1 MRLPTEALKLAL
13 NGLRLGAETEAD
25 AKGLVGDLD
34 RYERLYQEWL
44 NDVITLRGTIVYR
57 DAMRRPDSEFFA
69 WLEVRLKDPYHLSPR
84 ALKLAQAHLSS
95 DAAKALVT
103 VKWRQEIA
111 WAKRMRLA
119 DEDTT
124 ACLAGLWLKAAERSP
139 IEAFRAILAVHTDA
153 RDARPSSDFDHGFDM
168 LSPQEI
174 ERLPLDRAPD
184 LLMWLKSAE
193 ATFGEDMN
201 RRPGFMRKGALQ
213 ARREAKSESDRK
225 HRQRKAE
232 MLRRNRPALSFTVL
246 GILARRSLSADDI
259 FASEQAFVDA
269 VAEGRSACPARSDG
283 TPEFLRWAS
292 AWSGQ
297 APAVEPLDLIARGEK
312 LRSLSPIWLKSL
324 PESVR
329 SLGGAKVGL
338 FNQWVAE
345 RCNPSS
351 DPPPADPVIDFALWL
366 LARRSPRHVS
376 RPKAADP
383 PPLQGSLF

>member
-13 NGLRLGAETEAD
+13 NGLRLSAETEAD
-25 AKGLVGDLD
+25 AKVLVGDLD

-57 DAMRRPDSEFFA
+57 DAMRRPDSEFLA

-84 ALKLAQAHLSS
+84 ALKLAQIHLSS

-139 IEAFRAILAVHTDA
+139 IESFRAILAVHTDV

-193 ATFGEDMN
+193 ATFGGDMN

-225 HRQRKAE
+225 HRRRKAE

-246 GILARRSLSADDI
+246 GILARRGLSADDI

-351 DPPPADPVIDFALWL
+351 EPPPADPAIDFALWL